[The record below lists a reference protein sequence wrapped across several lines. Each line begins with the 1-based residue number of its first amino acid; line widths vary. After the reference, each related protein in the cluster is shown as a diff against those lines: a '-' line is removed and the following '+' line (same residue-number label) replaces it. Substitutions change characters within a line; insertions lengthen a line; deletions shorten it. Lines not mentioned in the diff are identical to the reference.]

1 MKNYI
6 KVRDF
11 DGDVH
16 PWVTT
21 LDGVKDTIDT
31 DVMYELLGT
40 CDTTGLNVILDPENE
55 RLLLIQSID
64 CEYHKSGEE

>member
-1 MKNYI
+1 MVKNYI

-21 LDGVKDTIDT
+21 LEGFEVSVDPDLL
-31 DVMYELLGT
+31 YELLGT
-40 CDTTGLNVILDPENE
+40 CDTTGLNVIRDAENE
-55 RLLLIQSID
+55 RILMIQSVD
-64 CEYHKSGEE
+64 CEYVGKD